1 MVRTPVVERHA
12 DPVDHVVTRI
22 VRRVRVVGHGQAAVV
37 IGVERIEVCRARMRP
52 VAPAGERIAATVVR
66 RPHHRSQRRPA
77 VDCFGDPAEGGDVG
91 WRLLGPRVP
100 RPVHLVSEPHED
112 GDTATVEDGQPGGE
126 GGRDRCG
133 DSRQTGPRLQG
144 EQQHP
149 AGAGDLSGSLLDVL
163 PRGGVEGQR
172 HEDDVDRRCV
182 AQPAGVVRDP
192 VVAPVQADAEPHP
205 GGWDQSPAVLAGV
218 AVERCRPHRRTG
230 RRAGSRDAHQQDR
243 RHHDLAHPHPAHAH
257 AIDIRSADLSQRPLK
272 DSR

>member
-1 MVRTPVVERHA
+1 M
-12 DPVDHVVTRI
+12 
-22 VRRVRVVGHGQAAVV
+22 

-205 GGWDQSPAVLAGV
+205 EAGTSRPPCLPASQSSAAG
-218 AVERCRPHRRTG
+218 RTG
-230 RRAGSRDAHQQDR
+230 GPVGVQAAATLTSRTVATTISHTLTQRTLTPSTSGQRTLASDR
-243 RHHDLAHPHPAHAH
+243 
-257 AIDIRSADLSQRPLK
+257 
-272 DSR
+272 